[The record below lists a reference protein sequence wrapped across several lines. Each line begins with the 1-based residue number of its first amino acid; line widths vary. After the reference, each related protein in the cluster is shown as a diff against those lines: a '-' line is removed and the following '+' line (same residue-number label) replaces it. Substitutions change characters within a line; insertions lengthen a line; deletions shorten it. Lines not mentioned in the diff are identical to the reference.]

1 MSNQDGES
9 LTMPSIPND
18 VGQHVCPWWM
28 GYLLASPIRRLVENP
43 KQLLSPWVK
52 PGDTVLDFGSAM
64 GYHTIPAAKLV
75 GPNGKV
81 IAVDIQP
88 RMLSSLRRRA
98 NRKKVSDRVITLLA
112 TQEDPNLSALDESVD
127 FAIVLNVLHEASS
140 PDRVVA
146 SISNSLKPGGKLLI
160 AEPVGH
166 TSRELRDYLF
176 GLAGEN
182 GLSKIRDFEM
192 RGCQA
197 AVFEKQTRWNS

>member
-9 LTMPSIPND
+9 VTMSSIPND
-18 VGQHVCPWWM
+18 FGQHVCPWWM
-28 GYLLASPIRRLVENP
+28 GYVLASPIRRLVENP
-43 KQLLSPWVK
+43 KRLLSPWIK
-52 PGDTVLDFGSAM
+52 SGDTVLDFGSAM

-81 IAVDIQP
+81 FAVDIQS

-98 NRKKVSDRVITLLA
+98 DRKKVSNRITTLLA
-112 TQEDPNLSALDESVD
+112 TQEDPNLSPLEESVD
-127 FAIVLNVLHEASS
+127 FAIALNVLHETSA

-146 SISNSLKPGGKLLI
+146 SITKSLKLGGKLLV

-176 GLAGEN
+176 GLASEY
-182 GLSKIRDFEM
+182 GLSKIRDFKI

-197 AVFEKQTRWNS
+197 AVFENLS